1 MMNAAE
7 GGPHLSASAVA
18 GRRYACERNMHAFIV
33 CCLFV
38 VLMMRRA
45 RNVLAT
51 AHHYLSTEG
60 LGQAVG
66 QLAFAHAPGCG

>member
-1 MMNAAE
+1 
-7 GGPHLSASAVA
+7 
-18 GRRYACERNMHAFIV
+18 
-33 CCLFV
+33 LFV
-38 VLMMRRA
+38 ALMMRRA

-66 QLAFAHAPGCG
+66 QQAFAHAPGCG